1 MIVVDSS
8 VWVDFFKG
16 SPCGERDT
24 LRQLIRQTPSHVVVP
39 DLVLYEVLCGF
50 RDERQKRQATDA
62 FQVLNCVQGL
72 DLPGAERAAQRY
84 RELRAKGITIRSAI
98 DVMLASFCIDRDL
111 VLLQRDRDFL
121 PFAEHFGLRLLQP
134 LH

>member
-16 SPCGERDT
+16 APSGERDT
-24 LRQLIRQTPSHVVVP
+24 LRQLIRQAPSQVIVP

-50 RDERQKRQATDA
+50 RDERQKRQALDA
-62 FQVLNCVQGL
+62 FRALQCVNGL
-72 DLPGAERAAQRY
+72 DVPGAERAAQRY
-84 RELRAKGITIRSAI
+84 RDLRAKGITVRSNI

>member
-16 SPCGERDT
+16 SPSGERDT

>member
-16 SPCGERDT
+16 SPSGERDT
-24 LRQLIRQTPSHVVVP
+24 LRQLIRQAPSHVVVP
-39 DLVLYEVLCGF
+39 DLVLHEVLCGF

-72 DLPGAERAAQRY
+72 DLTGAERAAQRY

>member
-8 VWVDFFKG
+8 VWVDFFRG
-16 SPCGERDT
+16 TASGERDT
-24 LRQLIRQTPSHVVVP
+24 LRELITQAPSQVIVP

-50 RDERQKRQATDA
+50 RDERQKRLAVDA
-62 FQVLNCVQGL
+62 FQALNCVEGL
-72 DLPGAERAAQRY
+72 DLPGAERAAQRH
-84 RELRAKGITIRSAI
+84 RELRAKGITIRSHI

-121 PFAEHFGLRLLQP
+121 PFAEQFGLRLLQP